1 MYVIATYFIEGK
13 KTMTETAIA
22 RIEVEA
28 IAPISESERALRQVE
43 AAWVQ
48 FAVDTVSSQYS
59 KTAYRRGATDFL
71 DWWRAQGRPPLRKA
85 VVQNY
90 AAGLATA
97 GMKPANINLR
107 LSAIRAMIRQ
117 AAENRMIDELDA
129 KSAAAVKGVKSEN
142 NSAGTWLSKE
152 QAETLINHIERKT
165 LAGKRDFAL
174 LCLFLTS
181 GLRRSEMASLTFEH
195 IQQREGRWAIVG
207 IVGKG
212 QKIRDVAIPGYAKQA
227 VDAWR
232 EAAGL
237 TDGRIFRAVNK
248 GDKLSGDSMTPE
260 SIRMVLERQINRVND
275 QLVKRGIESLPMI
288 AAHDLRRTF
297 AQLARKGNAKIEQI
311 QFALGHSSVATTE
324 RYLGGKQDFTNAPCD
339 GIGLNVAMA

>member
-1 MYVIATYFIEGK
+1 
-13 KTMTETAIA
+13 MTETALA
-22 RIEVEA
+22 RIEPES
-28 IAPISESERALRQVE
+28 ITSLSEGERALCQVE

-59 KTAYRRGATDFL
+59 KTAYRRGANDFL
-71 DWWRAQGRPPLRKA
+71 NWWRAQGRPALRKA

-90 AAGLATA
+90 AAGLQSA

-117 AAENRMIDELDA
+117 AAENRLIDELDA

-142 NSAGTWLSKE
+142 HSAGTWLSKE
-152 QAETLINHIERKT
+152 QAETLINHIGRKT

-181 GLRRSEMASLTFEH
+181 GLRRSEMASLAFDH
-195 IQQREGRWAIVG
+195 IQQREGRWVIVG

-212 QKIRDVAIPGYAKQA
+212 RKVRDVAIPGYAKQA
-227 VDAWR
+227 VDDWR

-248 GDKLSGDSMTPE
+248 GDRVSGDSMTPE
-260 SIRMVLERQINRVND
+260 SIRKVLDRQISRVND
-275 QLVKRGIESLPMI
+275 QLAKRGIEPLPKV

-324 RYLGGKQDFTNAPCD
+324 KYLGGRQDWADAPCD
-339 GIGLNVAMA
+339 HIKLTVAAI